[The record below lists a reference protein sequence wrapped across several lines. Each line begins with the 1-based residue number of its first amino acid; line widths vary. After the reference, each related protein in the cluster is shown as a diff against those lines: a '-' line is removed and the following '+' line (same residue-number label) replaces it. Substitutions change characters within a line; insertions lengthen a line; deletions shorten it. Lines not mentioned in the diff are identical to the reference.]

1 VAEVIPL
8 LATVVPLGLAAA
20 VHPGLF
26 ALQLLIV
33 GQPHWWSRARAF
45 AVGAAT
51 PLLLFGGLVF
61 LGFSQLPLPK
71 AGEADILGISLRTV
85 VGVGFLVA
93 SVWLLRPHP
102 SLQERSSDFLREKV
116 RTGSPRDFFF
126 LGLLMNGKSVTSYA
140 LLLPALHDIASAKA
154 GDISQALALVL
165 LYVLAFSTLWLPI
178 VAVALFGARI
188 TKPLEHLSDYVT
200 GHSFKIVGVMAVV
213 IGLYLTGSAAL
224 LGTLFERFT

>member
-1 VAEVIPL
+1 MIPL
-8 LATVVPLGLAAA
+8 LATVIPLGLAAA
-20 VHPGLF
+20 IHPGLF

-45 AVGAAT
+45 GVGAAI

-71 AGEADILGISLRTV
+71 PGEADILGISLRTV

-93 SVWLLRPHP
+93 SIWLFRPHP

-116 RTGSPRDFFF
+116 QTGSPRDFFF

-140 LLLPALHDIASAKA
+140 LLLPALHDIASAKT
-154 GDISQALALVL
+154 GDISQALALAL

-188 TKPLEHLSDYVT
+188 TTPLERLSDYVT

-224 LGTLFERFT
+224 LGALFERFT

>member
-1 VAEVIPL
+1 MIPL
-8 LATVVPLGLAAA
+8 LATVIPLGLAAA
-20 VHPGLF
+20 IHPGLF

-45 AVGAAT
+45 GVGAAI

-71 AGEADILGISLRTV
+71 PGEADILGISLRTV

-93 SVWLLRPHP
+93 SIWLFRPHP

-116 RTGSPRDFFF
+116 QTGSPRDFFF

-140 LLLPALHDIASAKA
+140 LLLPALHDIASAKT
-154 GDISQALALVL
+154 GDISQALALAL

-188 TKPLEHLSDYVT
+188 TTPLERLSDYVT
-200 GHSFKIVGVMAVV
+200 GHSFKIVGVMAIV

-224 LGTLFERFT
+224 LGALFERFT